1 MPTAKT
7 TIIEQ
12 IFNQRFSVASG
23 TMPNPLVTLQDV
35 STAISDYNATNPAA
49 AMSTRNPAN
58 FFKDFIRNRASANRN
73 WPVVALTAGFTA
85 RQVTLANACFEFV
98 PLPAGQVDAF
108 PSATFAQ
115 PTAITPKHQIESVSL
130 PLASRRLG
138 RKDEPWLIQVITRL
152 RIVEAH
158 FSLVSGKAIKQVDLL
173 QMSVKLAGT
182 EIDALFLAHEEVA
195 PGRFEE
201 VIITCEAKGGRDDIL
216 EDQILRQA
224 KAPFS
229 MRQVTQGRVIPIAV
243 KCVAPSTIH
252 VIEFEELDRETY
264 AKVNSIAI
272 ACDSLFEIKPPVPGI
287 CS

>member
-1 MPTAKT
+1 MATAKT
-7 TIIEQ
+7 AIIEQ
-12 IFNQRFSVASG
+12 IFNHRFAAESG
-23 TMPNPLVTLQDV
+23 TLENPVVTLQEV
-35 STAISDYNATNPAA
+35 SAAITAYNATNPAEP
-49 AMSTRNPAN
+49 MSTRNPAN

-73 WPVVALTAGFTA
+73 WPAVVLEAGFTA
-85 RQVTLANACFEFV
+85 RQVTQANACFEFI
-98 PLPAGQVDAF
+98 PLPTGQREAF
-108 PSATFAQ
+108 PTSTFAK
-115 PTAITPKHQIESVSL
+115 PTEKTPKHQIESVSL

-158 FSLVSGKAIKQVDLL
+158 FSLVSARNIKQLDLL

-195 PGRFEE
+195 NGRYEE

-229 MRQVTQGRVIPIAV
+229 MRQITQNRVIPIAV
-243 KCVAPSTIH
+243 KCVASSTIH
-252 VIEFEELDRETY
+252 VVEFSEVTREKS
-264 AKVNSIAI
+264 AEVDSITI
-272 ACDSLFEIKPPVPGI
+272 ACDSLFEIRPPVPGI